1 MRRKGYFKKSVS
13 VCFAIA
19 ALVVI
24 CGTVILTQGATGE
37 EMPNTLQLIDAADG
51 VKVEKT
57 TNGIHLSADGAYRAT
72 IADVF
77 TGNAEIEFTI
87 DGNADEWTEKGLAL
101 EHIYNFRVASVADPN
116 VYFDIAYQYLD
127 DLNWQYNYGPSW
139 NKNGYSKDTNER
151 TAQKL
156 VPLVYYK
163 HATNDGENFIL
174 KTRYSDRKATD
185 YEDSNT
191 YHDEFFDRDI
201 RWDEKNKTAGDFYY
215 KAHGSKYDEIDSSK
229 GCFGDLK
236 NTKFSLEWNEDGILG
251 VYNYRTNGGTLE
263 KYVVAQFDDGAHFC
277 GLPDMKILQ
286 QGYTITL
293 MSDCEYTSS
302 FKRVQNVTNRFDYS
316 LLPYYDYNDITNNM
330 RTDLGVTIHSIAA
343 DDKITKMADETFAVS
358 EGTQRYAEFASG
370 TAEIVFPEYYSFE
383 NVGVGNSI
391 KIPLAVYSS
400 KGKAASFINNIT
412 IKHND
417 SETEVL
423 SGEEYTLGETG
434 EYEICYLAENT
445 VRTIRFNAIEYGYD
459 IDKIVS
465 GNGFAQKTT
474 ADGIML
480 NPDTNQRYNADIAGV
495 FKNKFSVKFKLK
507 AQYGKYSQGDNAVSF
522 RITDAADPSMYFNVA
537 YYLSKKSEGSFG
549 VAVAFRDEKEIL
561 YRSTVPGGGNTCDP
575 DEALNFAPFLR
586 GGEPNGYGEVTLTIQ
601 KDRGVYKVLSEG
613 RDGRMYT
620 IAAFDGSYNNAQN
633 NYGFSASGKWG
644 LPKLSFANGF
654 KVSVCA
660 YCDEDKLN
668 RRVKNYS
675 ILLKNINGVNLCG
688 AGGVAYTP
696 GYDVKIS
703 GAIEKDG
710 KTYVPQGVGKEISSV
725 YSLGFARDGSWNIL
739 FNSNEQLISGF
750 DDERCGEQTLVAT
763 GNYLKNNFPGGK
775 TMTAEK
781 NVTVEPAYSLSFD
794 TAGGMPLS
802 AIVYSEH
809 TLDEVVIPE
818 AYKAGYEFI
827 GWRVNGVMWNGK
839 PESLADGNKTLVAQ
853 WKYTGRPSI
862 SLKAELKNSYQADET
877 ILISSDDII
886 FGDFT
891 GNLTCEFTVTDPAGN
906 AKKVA
911 NGSKII
917 LESGIYVIT
926 YKVTNILDSSA
937 EVQRQIHVGK
947 NIAPAIS
954 VFGSF
959 AGEYIAGNTV
969 KLPNASATDCTGK
982 AVEVVWNVLFGN
994 VKIDVANG
1002 SFIAKQSG
1010 EYEVRCV
1017 ASDEN
1022 GNIGYLEWRIVV
1034 KNDEIAPEI
1043 RTGMTDIEAKAGET
1057 IVLPEV
1063 EAYDNADENVS
1074 IAVKVSFGT
1083 KEISLTDRKF
1093 VATEKGIYRV
1103 LITATDASGNRAEK
1117 TIYISVR

>member
-1 MRRKGYFKKSVS
+1 MRRKGSFKKSVS
-13 VCFAIA
+13 ACFAVA
-19 ALVVI
+19 AVAGI
-24 CGTVILTQGATGE
+24 CGTVLLTHGAAGE

-57 TNGIHLSADGAYRAT
+57 ANGIHLAADGAYTAT

-101 EHIYNFRVASVADPN
+101 EHVYNFRVASVADPN

-127 DLNWQYNYGPSW
+127 DLNWQYRYGPSW
-139 NKNGYSKDTNER
+139 NKSGYSKDTNER
-151 TAQKL
+151 TAQTL

-163 HATNDGENFIL
+163 QATNDGENFIL
-174 KTRYSDRKATD
+174 KTRYSDRKATE
-185 YEDSNT
+185 YENSET

-201 RWDEKNKTAGDFYY
+201 RWDEKNKAAGDFYY

-229 GCFGDLK
+229 GCFGDLI
-236 NTKFSLEWNEDGILG
+236 NTRFSLEWNEDDILG

-263 KYVVAQFDDGAHFC
+263 KYVVAKFDDGARFC

-286 QGYTITL
+286 QGYTVTL

-302 FKRVQNVTNRFDYS
+302 FKRDQNVTNRFDYA
-316 LLPYYDYNDITNNM
+316 LLPYYDYNDVTNNM
-330 RTDLGVTIHSIAA
+330 RTDLGVTIHSIAE
-343 DDKITKMADETFAVS
+343 DGRITKMADETFATS
-358 EGTQRYAEFASG
+358 EGTRRYAGFASG

-383 NVGVGNSI
+383 NVGVGNLI
-391 KIPLAVYSS
+391 KIPLAVCSS
-400 KGKAASFINNIT
+400 KGKAASFINDIT

-417 SETEVL
+417 LETAVL
-423 SGEEYTLGETG
+423 GGEEYTIGEAG
-434 EYEICYLAENT
+434 EYEICYSAGNIA
-445 VRTIRFNAIEYGYD
+445 RTIPFNAVEYGYD
-459 IDKIVS
+459 INKIVS
-465 GNGFAQKTT
+465 GDGVAQKMT

-480 NPDTNQRYNADIAGV
+480 DPDTDKRYNADIAGV
-495 FKNKFSVKFKLK
+495 FENKFSVKFKLK

-522 RITDAADPSMYFNVA
+522 RIADAADPSVYFDVA
-537 YYLSKKSEGSFG
+537 YYLSKKSEGTFG
-549 VAVAFRDEKEIL
+549 VAVAYRDQKEIL

-575 DEALNFAPFLR
+575 DEVLNFAPVLH
-586 GGEPNGYGEVTLTIQ
+586 GEEPNGYGEVTLTIQ

-613 RDGRMYT
+613 KDGRMYT
-620 IAAFDGSYNNAQN
+620 VAAFDGSYNNAQN

-654 KVSVCA
+654 KVSVCS
-660 YCDEDKLN
+660 YCDGDKLN
-668 RRVKNYS
+668 GRVKNYGV
-675 ILLKNINGVNLCG
+675 LLKNINGVNLCG
-688 AGGVAYTP
+688 VGGVTYTP
-696 GYDVKIS
+696 GYDVKIP
-703 GAIEKDG
+703 GATEKDG
-710 KTYVPQGVGKEISSV
+710 KIYVPQGVGKEISSV
-725 YSLGFARDGSWNIL
+725 YSLGFAQDGSWNIL
-739 FNSNEQLISGF
+739 FNSNEHQISGF
-750 DDERCGEQTLVAT
+750 DGDRCGEQTLVAT
-763 GNYLKNNFPGGK
+763 GDYLKNNLPGGK

-781 NVTVEPAYSLSFD
+781 NITVEPAYKLSFD

-809 TLDEVVIPE
+809 TLDEVAIPD
-818 AYKAGYEFI
+818 AYRAGYEFI
-827 GWRVNGVMWNGK
+827 GWKVNGVMWNGK
-839 PESLADGNKTLVAQ
+839 TESLAGGDKTLVAQ
-853 WKYTGRPSI
+853 WKYTGCPSI
-862 SLKAELKNSYQADET
+862 SLKTGLKNSYQADET
-877 ILISSDDII
+877 VLISSDDII

-891 GNLTCEFTVTDPAGN
+891 GNVTCEFTVTDSAGN

-926 YKVTNILDSSA
+926 YKVTNILGAFA

-947 NIAPAIS
+947 NVAPAIS
-954 VFGSF
+954 VIGSF
-959 AGEYIAGNTV
+959 AEEYIAGNTV
-969 KLPNASATDCTGK
+969 KIPNASATDSTGK
-982 AVEVVWNVLFGN
+982 AVKVVWNVLFGN
-994 VKIDVANG
+994 LKIDVVNG
-1002 SFIAKQSG
+1002 IFIAKQSG

-1017 ASDEN
+1017 AIDKN

-1043 RTGMTDIEAKAGET
+1043 RTDMTDFEAKAGET
-1057 IVLPEV
+1057 IVLSEI

-1074 IAVKVSFGT
+1074 IVVKVSFGT

-1093 VATEKGIYRV
+1093 VAAEKGIYRV